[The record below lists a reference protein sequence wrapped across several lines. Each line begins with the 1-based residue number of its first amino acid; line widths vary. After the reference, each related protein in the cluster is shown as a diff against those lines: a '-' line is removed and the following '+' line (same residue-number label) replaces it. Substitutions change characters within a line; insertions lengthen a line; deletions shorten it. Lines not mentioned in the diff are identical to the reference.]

1 MKSGDLVMTHDHDEY
16 DVGLVLEMGV
26 NMWGEE
32 VIPSGVRI
40 LWRSGDIEV
49 TPEDELM
56 LIEEIKKRAVHLRE

>member
-1 MKSGDLVMTHDHDEY
+1 MTHDHDEY

>member
-1 MKSGDLVMTHDHDEY
+1 MSGDLVMTHDHDEY